1 MGVIT
6 LLVIASTSP
15 QQPIVMENFLIVD
28 WPSAYKTII
37 GRPTLN
43 KLKAITSTH
52 HLKMKFLTNNGVG
65 EVQGDQLVAR
75 KFYNTPLKAP
85 NNKETLSIG
94 IDFRDEVTLQQ
105 GKPIEELIEI
115 SVKEPRKSVNIG
127 PE

>member
-6 LLVIASTSP
+6 LLEIAGTSP
-15 QQPIVMENFLIVD
+15 QQPIVMVNFLIVD

-52 HLKMKFLTNNGVG
+52 YLKMKFPTNNGVK

-75 KFYNTPLKAP
+75 KFYNTSLKAP
-85 NNKETLSIG
+85 NNKETLPIG
-94 IDFRDEVTLQQ
+94 IDF
-105 GKPIEELIEI
+105 
-115 SVKEPRKSVNIG
+115 
-127 PE
+127 